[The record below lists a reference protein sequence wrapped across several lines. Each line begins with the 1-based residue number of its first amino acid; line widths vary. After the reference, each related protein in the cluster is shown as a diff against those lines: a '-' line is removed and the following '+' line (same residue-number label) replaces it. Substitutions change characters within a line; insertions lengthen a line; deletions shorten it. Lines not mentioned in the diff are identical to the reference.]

1 MGKVLEERMV
11 EDIMVEERMVEERI
25 IEWERLL
32 RKLLVS
38 RNSLRRR
45 LCRVSMDIRELF
57 TRWWRKDVLCL
68 TVGEDGFSV
77 C

>member
-1 MGKVLEERMV
+1 MVKERM
-11 EDIMVEERMVEERI
+11 

-32 RKLLVS
+32 RKFLVR

-45 LCRVSMDIRELF
+45 LCRVSMF
-57 TRWWRKDVLCL
+57 TRWWRKDVLCK